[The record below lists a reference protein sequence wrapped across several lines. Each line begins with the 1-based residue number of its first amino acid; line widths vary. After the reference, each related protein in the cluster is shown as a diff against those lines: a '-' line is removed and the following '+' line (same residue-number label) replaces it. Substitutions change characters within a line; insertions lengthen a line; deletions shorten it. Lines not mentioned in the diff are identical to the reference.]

1 MPGILLNKTTYLA
14 GDEINIQIDFSDS
27 PASLENVSNINI
39 DIFRV
44 DIERNNFV
52 FGFGTSPTTENNI
65 AIISQRIP
73 INFQVGLYVLSGV
86 RLIYGEDGHEISN
99 VRVDDPQ
106 KRFFWL
112 SDDEM
117 LVLDDSDLHKKVSE
131 LENARNRYVNS
142 EIRTNAAATG
152 RAQYEQ
158 FKVVI
163 FGVGCL
169 LHAPQLMEGYVLHPL
184 GQGYSYDHLREA
196 VNIFLSG
203 TYGIALEKVD
213 SIASSFASSTPLFAV
228 EFNNIQ
234 AVDHLDAGT
243 HCEHLAENIFTIL
256 AYDRGQ
262 RPRSFATVMLSNKS
276 GQAWQGFH
284 FPGYKG
290 NLISDFNP
298 ASTANTLQ
306 RLLPK
311 IESSPWIDLIL
322 RIYADAKSELN
333 RDYACLKFWQI
344 LEMVAK
350 KHVLDNSIEIVKPD
364 GANIMGAKGNK
375 INTKRALGKVYKY
388 LFDKEGGSAFCHIG
402 EDKKIIFESSN
413 DARNNPNFDQ
423 NTKVVSLWETLS
435 ALYEIRNATAHS
447 GKFDIDSARH
457 GTERER
463 KAAELLEISHG
474 TFIGHIESILMMTV
488 SSEIFNA

>member
-1 MPGILLNKTTYLA
+1 MSGILLNKTTFLA

-27 PASLENVSNINI
+27 PTSLENVSNINI

-52 FGFGTSPTTENNI
+52 FGFGASPTTENNI

-73 INFQVGLYVLSGV
+73 INFQVGLYVVSGV
-86 RLIYGEDGHEISN
+86 RLIYGEDGHEIRN
-99 VRVDDPQ
+99 VRVDDPR

-117 LVLDDSDLHKKVSE
+117 LVLNDSDLHKKISE
-131 LENARNRYVNS
+131 LESARNRYVNS
-142 EIRTNAAATG
+142 EIRTNAVNG
-152 RAQYEQ
+152 RAQCEQ

-184 GQGYSYDHLREA
+184 GQGYSYDHMRKA

-203 TYGIALEKVD
+203 TYGIELNKVD

-234 AVDHLDAGT
+234 AVDHLDAGM
-243 HCEHLAENIFTIL
+243 HCEYMAENVFTIL

-262 RPRSFATVMLSNKS
+262 RPRSFATVILSNKS
-276 GQAWQGFH
+276 EQVWQGFH

-322 RIYADAKSELN
+322 RIYADANSESN

-350 KHVLDNSIEIVKPD
+350 KNVLDNSIEIVKPD
-364 GANIMGAKGNK
+364 GAPIMDANGQ
-375 INTKRALGKVYKY
+375 ILNTKYALGKVYKY
-388 LFDKEGGSAFCHIG
+388 LFDKEGGSAFCHIS
-402 EDKKIIFESSN
+402 EDKKIIFESSD
-413 DARNNPNFDQ
+413 DARNNPNYDQ
-423 NTKVVSLWETLS
+423 NTKVVSLWETLG

-447 GKFDIDSARH
+447 GKFDIDSASL
-457 GTERER
+457 GTERQR
-463 KAAELLEISHG
+463 KAAELLELSHG
-474 TFIGHIESILMMTV
+474 TFIGHIENILMMTV
-488 SSEIFNA
+488 SSEIINA

>member
-1 MPGILLNKTTYLA
+1 MPGILLNKATYFV
-14 GDEINIQIDFSDS
+14 GDEIDIQIDFSDA
-27 PASLENVSNINI
+27 PGLLENVSNIQI

-52 FGFGTSPTTENNI
+52 FGFGATAPTENII
-65 AIISQRIP
+65 AIISQKLP
-73 INFQVGLYVLSGV
+73 ATFQTGLYVVSGI
-86 RLIYGEDGHEISN
+86 RLIYGEDGQEIRN
-99 VRVDDPQ
+99 IRVDDPRN
-106 KRFFWL
+106 RFFWL
-112 SDDEM
+112 SDDEI
-117 LVLDDSDLHKKVSE
+117 LDEADLHKKVSE
-131 LENARNRYVNS
+131 LENERNRYVNA
-142 EIRTNAAATG
+142 EIRTNAATG
-152 RAQYEQ
+152 RAHCEQ

-184 GQGYSYDHLREA
+184 GQGYSYDHMLEA
-196 VNIFLSG
+196 VNTFMHG
-203 TYGIALEKVD
+203 AYGIALEKVD
-213 SIASSFASSTPLFAV
+213 SIASSFSSSTPLFAV

-234 AVDHLDAGT
+234 AVDHLDAGA
-243 HCEHLAENIFTIL
+243 HCAHFAENIFTIL

-262 RPRSFATVMLSNKS
+262 RPRSFASVMINLQSEKI
-276 GQAWQGFH
+276 WQGFH

-290 NLISDFNP
+290 NLVSDFNP

-311 IESSPWIDLIL
+311 IESSPWVDLIL
-322 RIYADAKSELN
+322 RIYADAKTENN

-350 KHVLDNSIEIVKPD
+350 KRVLDNSIEIAKPD
-364 GANIMGAKGNK
+364 GAPIMDANGK
-375 INTKRALGKVYKY
+375 IISTRYALGKVYKY
-388 LFDKEGGSAFCHIG
+388 LFDREGGSTVFHIG
-402 EDKKIIFESSN
+402 ENDKVIFEASE

-447 GKFDIDSARH
+447 GKFDIDNTSG

-463 KAAELLEISHG
+463 KAAELLELSHG
-474 TFIGHIESILMMTV
+474 TFIHHVESILMMTV
-488 SSEIFNA
+488 SSEVNNA